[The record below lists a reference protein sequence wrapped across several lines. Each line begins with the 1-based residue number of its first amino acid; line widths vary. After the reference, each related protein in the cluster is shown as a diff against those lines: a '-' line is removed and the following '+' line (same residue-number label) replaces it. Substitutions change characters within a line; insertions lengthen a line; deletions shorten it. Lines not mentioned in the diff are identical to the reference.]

1 MEKIP
6 LKKIVAVIIAAAVIA
21 GGYYAW
27 THYNK
32 PKLPTEVIITGKVER
47 GPLRMLVSSTGK
59 VVSNLDVDIKC
70 KASGEIIALPHDI
83 SDPVR
88 KGQLLIQLDPSEM
101 QRMVDQSQASL
112 AASQARLINTKES
125 LTVAQQN
132 LQTDRRRSDSA
143 LKAMEANAVDAQTK
157 ADRLKDLLAKKLAS
171 QEEYDTARTA
181 AIQAST
187 AMDQARVKI
196 EELQTQE
203 RGHEQLRQQIRI
215 AEAQVT
221 NDLTALDLAR
231 ERLNDTKVYSPID
244 GMVTAR
250 SVQIGQ
256 IISSG
261 ISNVGGGT
269 TALTISDLSRIF
281 SLASVDEADIGK
293 VTVGQPAEITVDAFP
308 GKRFTGRVERIAIR
322 GVNVSNV
329 VTFEVKIE
337 VTSKDKG
344 LLRPEMTT
352 NVDIIVAARD
362 SVLSVPSDAIVRKE
376 GKPHVT
382 VLKAD
387 GVKEDRTVEMG
398 ISDGQRTEITT
409 GVAAGETV
417 INYQGADS
425 KWNGGGRPRG
435 IMGIH

>member
-1 MEKIP
+1 M
-6 LKKIVAVIIAAAVIA
+6 KKLVVAVVLTSVVA
-21 GGYYAW
+21 GGYYVW
-27 THYNK
+27 SRYNK
-32 PKLPTEVIITGKVER
+32 PTLPAEIITTGKVEH

-70 KASGEIIALPHDI
+70 KASGEIIALPRDI
-83 SDPVR
+83 SDQVR

-101 QRMVDQSQASL
+101 QRMVDQAQASL
-112 AASQARLINTKES
+112 AASQARLINAKES

-143 LKAMEANAVDAQTK
+143 LKAAEANAEDARTK
-157 ADRLKDLLAKKLAS
+157 AERLKDLLAKKLAS
-171 QEEYDTARTA
+171 QEEYDTA
-181 AIQAST
+181 QT
-187 AMDQARVKI
+187 AMVQAIAALDQARVKI

-203 RGHEQLRQQIRI
+203 RVHEQLRQQIRI

-244 GMVTAR
+244 GVITAR

-269 TALTISDLSRIF
+269 TALTVSDLSRIF

-293 VTVGQPAEITVDAFP
+293 VAVGQPAEITVDAFP
-308 GKRFTGRVERIAIR
+308 GKKFAGRVERLAIR

-352 NVDIIVAARD
+352 NVDIITAAQDR
-362 SVLSVPSDAIVRKE
+362 VLSVPSDAIVRKR
-376 GKPHVT
+376 GKAHVT
-382 VLKAD
+382 VVKAD
-387 GVKEDRTVEMG
+387 GAKEDRTVETG
-398 ISDGQRTEITT
+398 ISDGQRTEVTT
-409 GVAAGETV
+409 GVAEGETV
-417 INYQGADS
+417 VNYLGADS
-425 KWNGGGRPRG
+425 KWKGSGRPRG
-435 IMGIH
+435 LMGIR

>member
-1 MEKIP
+1 M
-6 LKKIVAVIIAAAVIA
+6 KKLVVAIVVTAVVA

-27 THYNK
+27 SRYNK
-32 PKLPTEVIITGKVER
+32 PKLPTEVITTGKVER

-70 KASGEIIALPHDI
+70 KASGEIIALPRDV

-101 QRMVDQSQASL
+101 QRLVDQAQASL
-112 AASQARLINTKES
+112 AASQARLINAKES

-143 LKAMEANAVDAQTK
+143 MKAAEANAEDAQTK
-157 ADRLKDLLAKKLAS
+157 ANRLKDLLAKKLAS
-171 QEEYDTARTA
+171 QEEYDTTQTA
-181 AIQAST
+181 TVQAN
-187 AMDQARVKI
+187 AALDQARVKI

-203 RGHEQLRQQIRI
+203 RAHEQLRQQIRI

-221 NDLTALDLAR
+221 NDMTALDLAR

-244 GMVTAR
+244 GVVTAR

-308 GKRFTGRVERIAIR
+308 GKRFAGRVERIAIR
-322 GVNVSNV
+322 GVNISNV

-337 VTSKDKG
+337 VTSEDKG

-352 NVDIIVAARD
+352 NVDIIAAARD
-362 SVLSVPSDAIVRKE
+362 SVLSVPSDSIVRKE

-382 VLKAD
+382 VVKAG
-387 GVKEDRTVEMG
+387 GVKEDRPVETG

-409 GVAAGETV
+409 GATVGETV
-417 INYQGADS
+417 VNYQGADS
-425 KWNGGGRPRG
+425 KWRGAGRPRG
-435 IMGIH
+435 LMGIH

>member
-1 MEKIP
+1 M
-6 LKKIVAVIIAAAVIA
+6 KKLVVAVILTSVVA

-27 THYNK
+27 SRYNK
-32 PKLPTEVIITGKVER
+32 PKLPAEVITTSKVEA

-70 KASGEIIALPHDI
+70 KASGEIIALPRDI
-83 SDPVR
+83 SDQVR

-101 QRMVDQSQASL
+101 QRMVDQAQASL
-112 AASQARLINTKES
+112 AASQARLINAKES

-143 LKAMEANAVDAQTK
+143 LKAAEANAEDVRTK
-157 ADRLKDLLAKKLAS
+157 AERLKDLLAKKLAS
-171 QEEYDTARTA
+171 QEEYDTA
-181 AIQAST
+181 QT
-187 AMDQARVKI
+187 AMVQAIATLDQSRVKI

-203 RGHEQLRQQIRI
+203 RVHEQLRQQIRI

-244 GMVTAR
+244 GVITAR

-269 TALTISDLSRIF
+269 TALTVSDLSRIF

-293 VTVGQPAEITVDAFP
+293 VAVGQPTEITVDAFP
-308 GKRFTGRVERIAIR
+308 GKKFAGQVVRLAIR

-337 VTSKDKG
+337 VTSKDRG

-352 NVDIIVAARD
+352 NVDIITAAQDR
-362 SVLSVPSDAIVRKE
+362 VLSVSSDAIVRKR
-376 GKPHVT
+376 GKAHVT
-382 VLKAD
+382 VVKAD
-387 GVKEDRTVEMG
+387 GAKEDRTVETG
-398 ISDGQRTEITT
+398 ISDGQRTEVTT
-409 GVAAGETV
+409 GVAEGETV
-417 INYQGADS
+417 VNYLGTDS
-425 KWNGGGRPRG
+425 KWKGSGRPRG
-435 IMGIH
+435 LMGIR

>member
-1 MEKIP
+1 M
-6 LKKIVAVIIAAAVIA
+6 KKLVVAIIAVAVVA

-27 THYNK
+27 SSYNK
-32 PKLPTEVIITGKVER
+32 PQLPEEVIATDRVER

-70 KASGEIIALPHDI
+70 KASGEIIKLPRDV

-88 KGQLLIQLDPSEM
+88 KGELLIQLDPAEM
-101 QRMVDQSQASL
+101 QRLVDQAQASL
-112 AASQARLINTKES
+112 AASQARLINAKES

-132 LQTDRRRSDSA
+132 LQTDKRRSDAA
-143 LKAMEANAVDAQTK
+143 LKAAEANAEDVQTK
-157 ADRLKDLLAKKLAS
+157 ADRLKDLLTKKLAS
-171 QEEYDTARTA
+171 QEEYGTAQTA
-181 AIQAST
+181 TVQAT
-187 AMDQARVKI
+187 ASLEQARVKI
-196 EELQTQE
+196 EELKTQE
-203 RGHEQLRQQIRI
+203 RAHEQLRQQIRI
-215 AEAQVT
+215 AEAQVK

-244 GMVTAR
+244 GIVTVR
-250 SVQIGQ
+250 NVQIGQ

-269 TALTISDLSRIF
+269 TALTVSDLSRIF

-293 VTVGQPAEITVDAFP
+293 VAMGQPAEITVDAFP
-308 GKRFTGRVERIAIR
+308 GKRFAGQVERIAIR

-344 LLRPEMTT
+344 LLRPEMTA
-352 NVDIIVAARD
+352 NVDIIAAARD
-362 SVLSVPSDAIVRKE
+362 SVLLVPSDAIVRKG
-376 GKPHVT
+376 GKLHVT
-382 VLKAD
+382 VVKA
-387 GVKEDRTVEMG
+387 GGEKEDRPVETG

-409 GVAAGETV
+409 GAAAGETV
-417 INYQGADS
+417 VNYKGADS
-425 KWNGGGRPRG
+425 KWKGGQRPRG
-435 IMGIH
+435 FMGIR